1 MDARTDHSLTARD
14 AAGILAVHGIT
25 KTFGTG
31 ETENIALAD
40 VSFTV
45 EPGEFVSIVGP
56 SGCGKT
62 TLIKII
68 AGLMQPTA
76 GAVEMFGKLV
86 AGVPDNLSVVFQD
99 YSRSLFPWMRVAGN
113 VAFPLTTLPISR
125 EERDARVAE
134 ALAAVGLGNKHR
146 QYPWELSGGM
156 QQRVAIARAI
166 AYRPKLLLMDEP
178 FASVDAQTRAE
189 LEDLTLRVHRDLK
202 MTTLFITHDIDE
214 SVYLANRVIVLK
226 RSPGRIMAGIPVDLP
241 EARDQIATREHPEFV
256 RLRGEVA
263 RLIRAAALESAPTDH
278 E

>member
-1 MDARTDHSLTARD
+1 MDARTDHSFTARD

-86 AGVPDNLSVVFQD
+86 AGVPENLSVVFQD

-166 AYRPKLLLMDEP
+166 ATRCCMPPESCHGYFSCAP
-178 FASVDAQTRAE
+178 ASPTASRLSSTR
-189 LEDLTLRVHRDLK
+189 
-202 MTTLFITHDIDE
+202 
-214 SVYLANRVIVLK
+214 
-226 RSPGRIMAGIPVDLP
+226 
-241 EARDQIATREHPEFV
+241 
-256 RLRGEVA
+256 RLR
-263 RLIRAAALESAPTDH
+263 SASSRSVR
-278 E
+278 